1 MNFRCNSESR
11 VFASSIFLYSRL
23 QFIVNKNK
31 KTNLVVMDVCQAN
44 KANMKKSFFV
54 PLISNVSNPINEIT
68 IVQYGK
74 SMIFCNKLGGIWII
88 KVLDKGYHFWG

>member
-1 MNFRCNSESR
+1 
-11 VFASSIFLYSRL
+11 
-23 QFIVNKNK
+23 
-31 KTNLVVMDVCQAN
+31 MDVCQAN

-88 KVLDKGYHFWG
+88 KVLDTRSQNWKYLIKKY